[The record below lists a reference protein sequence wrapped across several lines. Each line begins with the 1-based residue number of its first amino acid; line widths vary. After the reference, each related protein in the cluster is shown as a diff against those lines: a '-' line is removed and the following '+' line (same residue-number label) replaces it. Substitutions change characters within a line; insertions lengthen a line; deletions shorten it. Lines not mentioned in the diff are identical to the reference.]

1 MCSNTIKIQMIDQTT
16 HHHTHNAKSTIVFV
30 TSVPQQSR
38 VLFSCGYNVEDRRN
52 AVAKFL
58 RRGQISMEH
67 NL

>member
-1 MCSNTIKIQMIDQTT
+1 MIDHQATPPTT
-16 HHHTHNAKSTIVFV
+16 THNALQSLCII
-30 TSVPQQSR
+30 SLSQQSR
-38 VLFSCGYNVEDRRN
+38 GLFSYGNNVEDRRN